1 VKKFTSYLAIVGAI
15 SLLWMVSKVVHYG
28 SVNMNRV
35 DNQAYAWKLEH
46 YGP

>member
-1 VKKFTSYLAIVGAI
+1 MKKFTSFLALLGAI
-15 SLLWMVSKVVHYG
+15 SLLWMAGKIINYG
-28 SVNMNRV
+28 ATNMRRV